1 MTLRILS
8 YNIREGGG
16 DRLDRLCEV
25 MRQQD
30 ADAIALLEA
39 ASRRNA
45 EWLAQALGMELVY
58 GEANNQQGDI
68 AWLSRLPIS
77 RARNQRHPALAK
89 TLVEI
94 EVLAD
99 DAPVTL
105 FATHLAS
112 RWDAVIP
119 EAEVPII
126 LERLREAGDR
136 LHALVGDFNALRP
149 GDPVGE
155 PPGAEIR
162 RGDAVDGAPRRTIQQ
177 ILGAGY
183 VDCYRSRQPSASAAH
198 LVIGTPARVRGHPA
212 PAAHLAGA
220 THMFGSPDG
229 RYLVVDPAAGFW
241 VEDTSTLRGHLVPTS
256 LQPHCV
262 VSQAAWMGGE
272 RAIAFVQ
279 TCRLTGDVFR
289 STLWSVAISSDTPRR
304 LLSAIDYQ
312 PDAISIDTVYRC
324 LGCGFVP
331 GS

>member
-183 VDCYRSRQPSASAAH
+183 VDCYRSR
-198 LVIGTPARVRGHPA
+198 HPA
-212 PAAHLAGA
+212 SPGYTYPSYHRWLRLDYIFASPALA
-220 THMFGSPDG
+220 PW
-229 RYLVVDPAAGFW
+229 LVTCDVVQDDPATTAS
-241 VEDTSTLRGHLVPTS
+241 DHLP
-256 LQPHCV
+256 V
-262 VSQAAWMGGE
+262 VAE
-272 RAIAFVQ
+272 FELIA
-279 TCRLTGDVFR
+279 RIG
-289 STLWSVAISSDTPRR
+289 SH
-304 LLSAIDYQ
+304 LS
-312 PDAISIDTVYRC
+312 
-324 LGCGFVP
+324 
-331 GS
+331 